1 MVGETPP
8 RLPFRRKK
16 ESRYTL
22 GDGAM
27 FDKIAGRALVPVG
40 IVVTGFLVVCFVLL
54 YSGIKSIV
62 IHDSVGHAYNLA
74 GIVLKSTRY
83 AMLKSDAELNKAII
97 QNISEQEGVQHVRI
111 FNKKGVVVFSS
122 KAEEVNRQVDK
133 KAEGCVVCHEKA
145 APITTLGNMQKARTF
160 QNHLGTEVLAITAP
174 IYNEPECANAACHVH
189 PASQRVLGTMD
200 IGLSQEATLGS
211 LASIRMQ
218 MLLFSILTLVLTTAG
233 VIALLK
239 MIVLVPMQKLQE
251 YTERSEEN
259 SSLTH
264 PVNLPYELDKI
275 AKSYYFIRNKL
286 DETEQRSMKEA
297 DNSSRMPK

>member
-1 MVGETPP
+1 
-8 RLPFRRKK
+8 
-16 ESRYTL
+16 
-22 GDGAM
+22 M

-40 IVVTGFLVVCFVLL
+40 IVVTGFLAVCFFLL
-54 YSGIKSIV
+54 YTAIKNIV
-62 IHDSVGHAYNLA
+62 IDDSVGHANNLA

-122 KAEEVNRQVDK
+122 KADEVNRQVDK

-160 QNHLGTEVLAITAP
+160 TNSMGTNVIAITAP

-189 PASQRVLGTMD
+189 PASQKVLGTMD
-200 IGLSQEATLGS
+200 IGLSQETTLGS
-211 LASIRMQ
+211 LSSIRIQ
-218 MLLFSILTLVLTTAG
+218 MILFSILTLVLTTAG

-239 MIVLVPMQKLQE
+239 MIVLAPMQKLQE
-251 YTERSEEN
+251 YTERSERN
-259 SSLTH
+259 SSVTH
-264 PVNLPYELDKI
+264 PANLPYELDKI

-286 DETEQRSMKEA
+286 DEVEQRSAKSM
-297 DNSSRMPK
+297 DGTSRMPK